1 MYLFTIHRK
10 KENFTIL
17 ATGNIMDYHI
27 DMKII
32 FHALLLTIAFGLVFI
47 WEQSPLADFTVQGLA
62 LLVLFYLVITI
73 IRKKRNPK
81 LEMFGST
88 SDIFILTTAI
98 LLLINITGNLYS
110 PLFFLLYFL
119 GFGITFIFEPISVFL
134 FTIGTVLIF
143 LPQALK
149 NNAIE
154 SYIRLGSIVLISPLA
169 YFFGQEYNERI
180 KQEQKTKEMDER
192 LKETANVI
200 AKDIEILLT
209 KEEQF
214 MKDEDVEKINE
225 ILEETEELRE
235 ESKGN

>member
-1 MYLFTIHRK
+1 
-10 KENFTIL
+10 
-17 ATGNIMDYHI
+17 
-27 DMKII
+27 MKIL

-47 WEQSPLADFTVQGLA
+47 WEQS
-62 LLVLFYLVITI
+62 YLVNYTI
-73 IRKKRNPK
+73 QCLAILVVFYIVLSLIRKKINPNTE
-81 LEMFGST
+81 LFGSA

-169 YFFGQEYNERI
+169 YLFGQEYNERV
-180 KQEQKTKEMDER
+180 KQEE
-192 LKETANVI
+192 
-200 AKDIEILLT
+200 LT
-209 KEEQF
+209 KEKDDRLNDTAETISEDIKDVLKNEAKNLKTSDLEK
-214 MKDEDVEKINE
+214 MKE
-225 ILEETEELRE
+225 ILDEAEELRE
-235 ESKGN
+235 ESQV